1 MTDVQD
7 LTTEGYRLARAIAL
21 ESFDPGDVFGWVQGW
36 RFAICDALLF
46 DFGYS
51 APGYRNMADSPEES
65 YEYEVLKEVTY
76 GPQLIMDDGESLPIS
91 AWHWEDDLKTLLA
104 VLDRYRVW
112 VGLAGQDY

>member
-21 ESFDPGDVFGWVQGW
+21 ESFDPGDVFGWVQEW
-36 RFAICDALLF
+36 RFALCEVLLF

-51 APGYRNMADSPEES
+51 VPGFHTTATKATQDYAVEILEEA
-65 YEYEVLKEVTY
+65 TY
-76 GPQLIMDDGESLPIS
+76 GPEIMEDGYSLPIS
-91 AWHWEDDLKTLLA
+91 AWHWEDDFKTLLA

-112 VGLAGQDY
+112 VGLAGKDY